1 MHNTLAADLE
11 EEQQVLEQG
20 EVHRRDQLEEE
31 LDTRHLLQL
40 RGLPLLRGDVLLQQ
54 QRHLNNKCYQEGI
67 SVCS

>member
-31 LDTRHLLQL
+31 LDIRHLLQYST
-40 RGLPLLRGDVLLQQ
+40 V
-54 QRHLNNKCYQEGI
+54 Y
-67 SVCS
+67 SS